1 MTTVIL
7 AVIVAYAI
15 AVNAEPLL
23 YPSDQVFTQH
33 AADQMARVAAESLGP
48 VYGPLAE
55 QIVADYGLSN
65 KRGIGID
72 IGSGPGNLIVELCK
86 RTPMYWINADINP
99 HFFGMFM
106 DFVEKA
112 GLVGRV
118 GAVFADVQALPFR
131 DNYADIITSR
141 GSFQFW
147 HDKKLAFSEIYRV
160 LKPGGVA
167 YIGRGFSR
175 DLPPEI
181 AREVRKLHAKA
192 GKNGPPP
199 YDVMETKKE
208 LIAVMNSL
216 GIKNYSIQIPKPAG
230 SEGIKYG
237 IWLEIRK

>member
-1 MTTVIL
+1 M
-7 AVIVAYAI
+7 
-15 AVNAEPLL
+15 E
-23 YPSDQVFTQH
+23 
-33 AADQMARVAAESLGP
+33 AASRGTLSP
-48 VYGPLAE
+48 VYAPLAE
-55 QIVADYGLSN
+55 HLVSRFDLRDKDGT
-65 KRGIGID
+65 GID
-72 IGSGPGNLIVELCK
+72 LGSGPGTLILELCR
-86 RTPMYWINADINP
+86 RTGMHWINADINP

-230 SEGIKYG
+230 SEEIKYG